1 MVVYMDLT
9 MHGQFVVMFFHVRI
23 DNKFVLLLL
32 YMVIPVMDKTRFQLE

>member
-23 DNKFVLLLL
+23 DNKFCLIIII
-32 YMVIPVMDKTRFQLE
+32 YGNPADG